1 MSTDIAESLPKRKFA
16 QAAIANA
23 PATTT
28 PKGKSEGGKKG
39 GGKPAAAKGGSG
51 KGASE
56 EGSEKRI
63 RQAVYDIRYRAR
75 REDIDL
81 KAAFSQY
88 MSNSSLSQ
96 AERTAV
102 REKLFGKAGG
112 VSEMFANDADELAVE
127 GVANAL
133 YKVFVEKEED
143 NKEIELAYL
152 QQLSEDEANKKY
164 KVRVTDKNGRSYV
177 RFADRAKITE
187 LRQNPNIES
196 VEMTEYGE
204 PYEGERK
211 RGEKT
216 ARAKGGGLDPVGK
229 EDKDVNN
236 DGKVNKTDKYLMK
249 RRKAIGNAI
258 RTRAEAYLADGTIS
272 TEPKAGTKKITGKD
286 PITGGPVDNYSTG
299 AVTISPDD
307 GSKPVRKVGVYAHLE
322 LKGGALSESQ
332 KRMIEMYDTKK
343 KKDELEKKDKVSSM
357 MTKDSVK
364 KEDEKEE
371 EKPDM
376 RSKYAMI
383 NIIKNKLRAAGQRD
397 PMVMAVDA
405 CEETVEEGIGG
416 MVGGALKKLGTK
428 AAKVT
433 KLGQKAAVGIGGL
446 GVGVGGGKLLDDARK
461 EGKKGKKKPRQSKPD
476 YSKPLEYGVGQ
487 GKALIHYA
495 PQKGEPSRPKDFKLY
510 KKSMKTEERTPAQ
523 DDKSFDK
530 MRPGGS
536 NSQYDKDG
544 KPKKKK
550 PPTGPAGGESP
561 FKPGVDNKIDPKKGK
576 AKKTV
581 IPVKVKTGA
590 TGGESQRKKD
600 ILPKPEKRTPF
611 NPGVKKNI
619 DPKKGTG
626 KKTAVP
632 AYNPYGKGASATP
645 TNMAPGKP

>member
-39 GGKPAAAKGGSG
+39 GGKPAAAKGGGG

-81 KAAFSQY
+81 KAAFAQY

-102 REKLFGKAGG
+102 REKLFGKSGG
-112 VSEMFANDADELAVE
+112 MSEKYINGADELALD
-127 GVANAL
+127 GVASAL
-133 YKVFVEKEED
+133 YKVFVEKKEED
-143 NKEIELAYL
+143 KEIELAYL
-152 QQLSEDEANKKY
+152 QQLDEQEGKKY

-211 RGEKT
+211 KGEKT
-216 ARAKGGGLDPVGK
+216 AKAKGGGLDPVGK
-229 EDKDVNN
+229 EDADVNN

-272 TEPKAGTKKITGKD
+272 TEPPAGTKKITGKD
-286 PITGGPVDNYSTG
+286 PVTGGPVDNYATG
-299 AVTISPDD
+299 AVTVSPDD

-322 LKGGALSESQ
+322 LKGGQLSEAQ
-332 KRMIEMYDTKK
+332 KRMIEMYDEKK
-343 KKDELEKKDKVSSM
+343 KKDEKKGTEVLDA

-364 KEDEKEE
+364 DMKKKADGCPPEDEE
-371 EKPDM
+371 EKPDL

-383 NIIKNKLRAAGQRD
+383 NLIKNKLRAAGQRN
-397 PMVMAVDA
+397 PMVMMNDPV
-405 CEETVEEGIGG
+405 
-416 MVGGALKKLGTK
+416 
-428 AAKVT
+428 
-433 KLGQKAAVGIGGL
+433 
-446 GVGVGGGKLLDDARK
+446 K
-461 EGKKGKKKPRQSKPD
+461 EGNEVTIDGTTTDKNKKKVKSYNIKTT
-476 YSKPLEYGVGQ
+476 EN
-487 GKALIHYA
+487 
-495 PQKGEPSRPKDFKLY
+495 PS
-510 KKSMKTEERTPAQ
+510 
-523 DDKSFDK
+523 
-530 MRPGGS
+530 
-536 NSQYDKDG
+536 
-544 KPKKKK
+544 
-550 PPTGPAGGESP
+550 GGE
-561 FKPGVDNKIDPKKGK
+561 
-576 AKKTV
+576 
-581 IPVKVKTGA
+581 
-590 TGGESQRKKD
+590 RKKD
-600 ILPKPEKRTPF
+600 DVTTYPSGIGDGP
-611 NPGVKKNI
+611 
-619 DPKKGTG
+619 
-626 KKTAVP
+626 
-632 AYNPYGKGASATP
+632 
-645 TNMAPGKP
+645 

>member
-16 QAAIANA
+16 PAAMAKSEKKAAA
-23 PATTT
+23 PA
-28 PKGKSEGGKKG
+28 PKGGGKKG
-39 GGKPAAAKGGSG
+39 GKPESKGGG

-96 AERTAV
+96 GDRTAV
-102 REKLFGKAGG
+102 REKIFGKTGG
-112 VSEMFANDADELAVE
+112 MSEKYINTADELAVD

-133 YKVFVEKEED
+133 YKVFVEKKEED
-143 NKEIELAYL
+143 KEIELAYL
-152 QQLSEDEANKKY
+152 QQLDEQPGQKY

-272 TEPKAGTKKITGKD
+272 TEPKAGTKKITGKNED
-286 PITGGPVDNYSTG
+286 GTPVNNYESG
-299 AVTISPDD
+299 AVTVNPDD

-322 LKGGALSESQ
+322 LKGGSLSEAQ
-332 KRMIEMYDTKK
+332 KRMIEMYDDKK
-343 KKDELEKKDKVSSM
+343 KKDEKKKGMEAMDG
-357 MTKDSVK
+357 MTKTSIKDMK
-364 KEDEKEE
+364 TKPDGCEPEEE
-371 EKPDM
+371 EKPDL

-383 NIIKNKLRAAGQRD
+383 NLIKNKLRAAGQRD
-397 PMVMAVDA
+397 PMVM
-405 CEETVEEGIGG
+405 
-416 MVGGALKKLGTK
+416 M
-428 AAKVT
+428 
-433 KLGQKAAVGIGGL
+433 
-446 GVGVGGGKLLDDARK
+446 
-461 EGKKGKKKPRQSKPD
+461 
-476 YSKPLEYGVGQ
+476 
-487 GKALIHYA
+487 
-495 PQKGEPSRPKDFKLY
+495 KDPV
-510 KKSMKTEERTPAQ
+510 MGEERTPAEG
-523 DDKSFDK
+523 DKSFDI
-530 MRPGGS
+530 MRPGGK
-536 NSQYDKDG
+536 NSPYNKDG
-544 KPKKKK
+544 TPKPKVKTKPKDPNIKSVPPHGRRPPQK
-550 PPTGPAGGESP
+550 PPTGPKGG
-561 FKPGVDNKIDPKKGK
+561 D
-576 AKKTV
+576 
-581 IPVKVKTGA
+581 
-590 TGGESQRKKD
+590 SQRPIPPKEK
-600 ILPKPEKRTPF
+600 PKPTP
-611 NPGVKKNI
+611 
-619 DPKKGTG
+619 PKTRKP
-626 KKTAVP
+626 K
-632 AYNPYGKGASATP
+632 YNPFGPGTANPS
-645 TNMAPGKP
+645 NMSTSTGP

>member
-16 QAAIANA
+16 PAPMIAKGAKGKAKPGA
-23 PATTT
+23 PA
-28 PKGKSEGGKKG
+28 GKS
-39 GGKPAAAKGGSG
+39 GGKPSAAKGGSG
-51 KGASE
+51 KGATE

-96 AERTAV
+96 ADRTAV
-102 REKLFGKAGG
+102 REKIFGKAGG
-112 VSEMFANDADELAVE
+112 VSEMFANDADELAVD

-133 YKVFVEKEED
+133 YKVFVEKDKSEELQ
-143 NKEIELAYL
+143 LAYL
-152 QQLSEDEANKKY
+152 QQLDENEAGKKY

-196 VEMTEYGE
+196 VEMTEHGDA
-204 PYEGERK
+204 YEGERK
-211 RGEKT
+211 KGKMT
-216 ARAKGGGLDPVGK
+216 ARAKAGKSLDPVGK

-249 RRKAIGNAI
+249 RREAIGKAI

-272 TEPKAGTKKITGKD
+272 TEPKGKEKITGKD
-286 PITGGPVDNYSTG
+286 VDNYSSG
-299 AVTISPDD
+299 AVTVNPDD

-322 LKGGALSESQ
+322 LKGSALSESQ
-332 KRMIEMYDTKK
+332 KKMLEMYDTKK

-405 CEETVEEGIGG
+405 CEEKEE
-416 MVGGALKKLGTK
+416 K
-428 AAKVT
+428 
-433 KLGQKAAVGIGGL
+433 
-446 GVGVGGGKLLDDARK
+446 
-461 EGKKGKKKPRQSKPD
+461 
-476 YSKPLEYGVGQ
+476 
-487 GKALIHYA
+487 
-495 PQKGEPSRPKDFKLY
+495 
-510 KKSMKTEERTPAQ
+510 
-523 DDKSFDK
+523 
-530 MRPGGS
+530 
-536 NSQYDKDG
+536 
-544 KPKKKK
+544 
-550 PPTGPAGGESP
+550 
-561 FKPGVDNKIDPKKGK
+561 
-576 AKKTV
+576 
-581 IPVKVKTGA
+581 
-590 TGGESQRKKD
+590 
-600 ILPKPEKRTPF
+600 
-611 NPGVKKNI
+611 
-619 DPKKGTG
+619 
-626 KKTAVP
+626 
-632 AYNPYGKGASATP
+632 
-645 TNMAPGKP
+645 